1 VPFDCPLMPRV
12 SVIIPTFNN
21 AALLPE
27 TLDSILA
34 QSFTDFELIVVD
46 DGSTDDTAAI
56 VKRDYPQLEYIYQL
70 NGGPAAARNA
80 GVGLAQGEY
89 IAFCDHDDL
98 WHPEHLQ
105 TLLDTFAAYPQT
117 ALVFDN
123 AEYFGVGVEP
133 GKWHLDS
140 LACAGLAK
148 STVSAKR
155 LLWDY
160 PIASMSVTMV
170 RKKYFALLGG
180 LSEQVGALDD
190 LHFYL
195 RVAAHSDVRFVDYL
209 GCRKR
214 VTGQNL
220 SQLINIKE
228 TNVSYLED
236 LWRNHPEVV
245 EAIGAMSFR
254 LRLARKYFKLG
265 RFYKY
270 SGEQALSKQ
279 MFWKAYRTNYLNP
292 RYFWH
297 TFLG

>member
-1 VPFDCPLMPRV
+1 MPLV

-21 AALLPE
+21 VELLAE
-27 TLDSILA
+27 TLDSVIE
-34 QSFTDFELIVVD
+34 QSFPDFELIVID
-46 DGSTDDTAAI
+46 DGSTDDTGRMI
-56 VKRDYPQLEYIYQL
+56 QRDYPEVKYVCQA
-70 NGGPAAARNA
+70 NRGPAAARNA
-80 GVGLAQGEY
+80 GVKLAQGEY

-98 WHPEHLQ
+98 WTPGHLRILV
-105 TLLDTFAAYPQT
+105 TAFAAYPQA

-133 GKWHLDS
+133 HKLHLHDAARAALS
-140 LACAGLAK
+140 Q
-148 STVSAKR
+148 SPVSAR
-155 LLWDY
+155 TLLWDY
-160 PIASMSVTMV
+160 PIASMSVMMV
-170 RKKYFALLGG
+170 RKNDFNQLGG

-195 RVAAHSDVRFVDYL
+195 RVAAHHEVRFVDHL
-209 GCRKR
+209 GCKKR

-228 TNVSYLED
+228 TNVGYLEE

-245 EAIGAMSFR
+245 RAIGATSFR

-265 RFYKY
+265 RYYKY
-270 SGEQALSKQ
+270 CGDHALSKQ
-279 MFWKAYRTNYLNP
+279 MFGKAYRTNYLNL

-297 TFLG
+297 TLLG